1 MFEYVRFGVFL
12 VVVVVRAV
20 VVVLV
25 VELVTWLLSLF
36 SVLCFQTLMATL
48 PTSLEINIV
57 SQCESYVS
65 TIQRKIHSGM
75 EDMILSLSIYLH
87 PR

>member
-1 MFEYVRFGVFL
+1 MLVAVALCQLLGCFMFEYVRFGVLL

-36 SVLCFQTLMATL
+36 SA
-48 PTSLEINIV
+48 S
-57 SQCESYVS
+57 
-65 TIQRKIHSGM
+65 
-75 EDMILSLSIYLH
+75 
-87 PR
+87 